1 MHEYLII
8 LFEPCIHLTENQ
20 LHQAFKSTIRVYNG
34 RPFGSFVVD
43 NDVVCIWL
51 RLCRLLEV
59 FCRDLG
65 CRKEIAGVVLVLPT
79 MCERAVG
86 DEPGGQEQQK
96 RTPALLSWSRR

>member
-20 LHQAFKSTIRVYNG
+20 FHKAFKGTIIVYDG

-43 NDVVCIWL
+43 NDVVRFWL
-51 RLCRLLEV
+51 RVCRLLEI

-65 CRKEIAGVVLVLPT
+65 RSKEITRVALVLPP
-79 MCERAVG
+79 MREENIG
-86 DEPGGQEQQK
+86 DEPDG
-96 RTPALLSWSRR
+96 